1 MCVEDSWIFV
11 VPSGVFLLE
20 ELFCTAKLVLMLV
33 RLKTSP
39 NSKKTAVHA
48 QQRAGIEESF
58 RLTKHDLKAHPIY
71 QYKSSRIRALSEAEF
86 SLFTHTESKELYV
99 MPSSLSPL
107 TKNLYRIA
115 GLKPS
120 TASYKI

>member
-1 MCVEDSWIFV
+1 MF
-11 VPSGVFLLE
+11 FLLE

-39 NSKKTAVHA
+39 NTKKTAAHA

-58 RLTKHDLKAHPIY
+58 RLTKHDLKVRPIY
-71 QYKSSRIRALSEAEF
+71 QYKSSRIRALAEAEF

-107 TKNLYRIA
+107 AKNLYRIA